1 MTLTQLNYIITI
13 AETKS
18 INKAAEKLYIHRS
31 TFINRMERIL
41 ELTHLNLADYDT
53 RLYLE
58 LSFRLLREPDVSFQF
73 YV

>member
-1 MTLTQLNYIITI
+1 MYFEQQFNM
-13 AETKS
+13 S
-18 INKAAEKLYIHRS
+18 KAAEKLYIHRS